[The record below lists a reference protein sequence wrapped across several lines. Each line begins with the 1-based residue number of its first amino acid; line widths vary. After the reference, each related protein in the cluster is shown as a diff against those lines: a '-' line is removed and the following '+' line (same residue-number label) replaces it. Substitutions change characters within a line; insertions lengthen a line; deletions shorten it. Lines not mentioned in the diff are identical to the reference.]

1 MVTEKT
7 KDEDGSEQ
15 YSYPTVCSSSKK
27 FADENDYPCYG
38 IPVLHA
44 GESYVYANGT
54 WSDWTDALPKF
65 REAHAMSDDFVVENF
80 SIKAYLVSKS

>member
-1 MVTEKT
+1 MLLPHSLLEPK
-7 KDEDGSEQ
+7 EIRGRERL
-15 YSYPTVCSSSKK
+15 PLLRH
-27 FADENDYPCYG
+27 PL
-38 IPVLHA
+38 LHA

-54 WSDWTDALPKF
+54 WSDWNDALPKF